1 MQGINEEIKKM
12 ISDRLDLGQSKYN
25 QDVPISDNRD
35 FTQEALEEL
44 LDACV
49 YLSAEI
55 LRIKNKG

>member
-12 ISDRLDLGQSKYN
+12 ISDRLDLGQAKYN
-25 QDVPISDNRD
+25 QDVPINDDRD

-49 YLSAEI
+49 YLSRQI

>member
-25 QDVPISDNRD
+25 QDVPIEDNRD

-49 YLSAEI
+49 YLSAQI